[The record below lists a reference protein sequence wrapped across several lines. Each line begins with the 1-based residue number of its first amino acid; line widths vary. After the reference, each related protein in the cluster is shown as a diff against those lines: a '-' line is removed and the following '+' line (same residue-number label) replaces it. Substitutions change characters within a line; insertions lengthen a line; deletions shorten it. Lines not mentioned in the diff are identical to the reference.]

1 VLAHRDKQL
10 RKCTLTVPLVCIVA
24 MISSVFAAL
33 ESGST
38 ALAKQ
43 NSAVSQA
50 DAGATLPPG
59 FAGDTACRECHQE
72 KFDSYLATAHHRTSR
87 LPNSESIAG
96 HFSAHENLMTT
107 FNPELSFRMES
118 RDGHFYES
126 AVVSK
131 PGHAH
136 KRTEEIDIVI
146 GSGNKGQTYL
156 YWKGNRLFEL
166 PVSYWTALK
175 RWVNSPGYVDGSA
188 DFDRPVTSRCVE
200 CHATYFQ
207 KLTSTPLDNQYNK
220 DNIVLGISCER
231 CHGPGLSHIQN
242 HTGKG
247 ANAGSIAPMPP
258 IGLARDREI
267 DICAQ
272 CHGGVGQSLAP
283 AFSFQPGEDLSKT
296 ILLQQSTSPKQVDVH
311 GNQVILLQRSR
322 CFLSSPNLSCS
333 TCHDVHSVERPAAS
347 YSAQCLHCHQQ
358 QQCGMFASLGAQIAT
373 NCIDCHMPVQES
385 KLLVLDTDDTRLKAR
400 VRNHWIG
407 IYPSQATR

>member
-1 VLAHRDKQL
+1 VLVRRDKHL
-10 RKCTLTVPLVCIVA
+10 RKCTLTLPLVCIVA
-24 MISSVFAAL
+24 MISSVFEAL
-33 ESGST
+33 EPGST
-38 ALAKQ
+38 ALANQ

-50 DAGATLPPG
+50 DPGATLPSG

-72 KFDSYLATAHHRTSR
+72 KFDSYRATAHHRTSR

-166 PVSYWTALK
+166 PVSYWTPLK

-242 HTGKG
+242 HAGKG
-247 ANAGSIAPMPP
+247 ANAGSLAPMPP
-258 IGLARDREI
+258 SGLARDREI

-296 ILLQQSTSPKQVDVH
+296 ILLQQPTSPKQVDVH

-322 CFLSSPNLSCS
+322 CFLSSPDMSCS
-333 TCHDVHSVERPAAS
+333 TCHDVHSAERPAAS
-347 YSAQCLHCHQQ
+347 YSAQCLHCHRQ
-358 QQCGMFASLGAQIAT
+358 QQCGMFVRLGAQIAT
-373 NCIDCHMPVQES
+373 NCIDCHMPIQES
-385 KLLVLDTDDTRLKAR
+385 KLLVLDTDDTRLKAK

-407 IYPSQATR
+407 IYPEHLVP

>member
-1 VLAHRDKQL
+1 
-10 RKCTLTVPLVCIVA
+10 LVCIVA
-24 MISSVFAAL
+24 IISSVFAAL
-33 ESGST
+33 ETGST

-43 NSAVSQA
+43 SSTVSQA

-87 LPNSESIAG
+87 LPNRESIAG
-96 HFSAHENLMTT
+96 HFSAHENLLNT

-118 RDGHFYES
+118 REGRFYES
-126 AVVSK
+126 AVVTK
-131 PGHAH
+131 PGHTR

-242 HTGKG
+242 HAGEG
-247 ANAGSIAPMPP
+247 ANAGSLSPMPP
-258 IGLARDREI
+258 LGLARDREI

-296 ILLQQSTSPKQVDVH
+296 ILLQQPTSPKQVDVH

-322 CFLSSPNLSCS
+322 CFLSSPDMSCS
-333 TCHDVHSVERPAAS
+333 TCHDVHSAERPAAS
-347 YSAQCLHCHQQ
+347 YSAQCLHCHRQ
-358 QQCGMFASLGAQIAT
+358 QQCGMFVRLGAQIAT
-373 NCIDCHMPVQES
+373 NCIDCHMPIQES
-385 KLLVLDTDDTRLKAR
+385 KLLVLDTDDTRLKAK

-407 IYPSQATR
+407 IYPEHLVP

>member
-1 VLAHRDKQL
+1 
-10 RKCTLTVPLVCIVA
+10 
-24 MISSVFAAL
+24 
-33 ESGST
+33 
-38 ALAKQ
+38 
-43 NSAVSQA
+43 
-50 DAGATLPPG
+50 
-59 FAGDTACRECHQE
+59 
-72 KFDSYLATAHHRTSR
+72 
-87 LPNSESIAG
+87 
-96 HFSAHENLMTT
+96 MTT
-107 FNPELSFRMES
+107 FNPELSFQMET

-126 AVVSK
+126 AVVTK
-131 PGHAH
+131 PGHQR

-166 PVSYWTALK
+166 PVSYWTPLK

-188 DFDRPVTSRCVE
+188 DFNRPVTLRCVE

-207 KLTSTPLDNQYNK
+207 KLTSAPPDNQYNK

-242 HTGKG
+242 HPGK
-247 ANAGSIAPMPP
+247 AGDSGSFAPMLP
-258 IGLARDREI
+258 IGLARDRQI

-283 AFSFQPGEDLSKT
+283 AFSFQPGGDLAKT
-296 ILLQQSTSPKQVDVH
+296 ILLEQPTSPKQVDVH

-322 CFLSSPNLSCS
+322 CFLSSPNMSCS

-358 QQCGMFASLGAQIAT
+358 QQCGMFARLGAQIAT
-373 NCIDCHMPVQES
+373 NCIDCHMPIQES
-385 KLLVLDTDDTRLKAR
+385 KLLVLDTDDTRLKAK

-407 IYPSQATR
+407 IYSKQSIP

>member
-1 VLAHRDKQL
+1 
-10 RKCTLTVPLVCIVA
+10 

-59 FAGDTACRECHQE
+59 YAGDRACRECHQE

-107 FNPELSFRMES
+107 FNPELSFQMES

-136 KRTEEIDIVI
+136 KRTEEIGIVI

-166 PVSYWTALK
+166 P
-175 RWVNSPGYVDGSA
+175 
-188 DFDRPVTSRCVE
+188 
-200 CHATYFQ
+200 
-207 KLTSTPLDNQYNK
+207 
-220 DNIVLGISCER
+220 
-231 CHGPGLSHIQN
+231 
-242 HTGKG
+242 
-247 ANAGSIAPMPP
+247 
-258 IGLARDREI
+258 
-267 DICAQ
+267 
-272 CHGGVGQSLAP
+272 
-283 AFSFQPGEDLSKT
+283 
-296 ILLQQSTSPKQVDVH
+296 
-311 GNQVILLQRSR
+311 
-322 CFLSSPNLSCS
+322 
-333 TCHDVHSVERPAAS
+333 
-347 YSAQCLHCHQQ
+347 
-358 QQCGMFASLGAQIAT
+358 
-373 NCIDCHMPVQES
+373 
-385 KLLVLDTDDTRLKAR
+385 TR
-400 VRNHWIG
+400 
-407 IYPSQATR
+407 